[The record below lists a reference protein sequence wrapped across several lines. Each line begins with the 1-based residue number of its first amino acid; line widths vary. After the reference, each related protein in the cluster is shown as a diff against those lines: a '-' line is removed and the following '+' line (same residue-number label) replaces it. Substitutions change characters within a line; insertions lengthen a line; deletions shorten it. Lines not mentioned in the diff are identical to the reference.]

1 MIIDERFLLTGE
13 MQPRQATLQILP
25 SSTTSQRST
34 SNQRAKPSSIE
45 KCPHTASWPYKSTH
59 GPKPDTFYGN
69 LLAKIHDIFPP
80 L

>member
-45 KCPHTASWPYKSTH
+45 KCPHTASWPYKSTY

-69 LLAKIHDIFPP
+69 LLAIHDIFPP